1 MLLLRRECTSLEW
14 YTVEV
19 MGCFHFLKQMGREIV
34 KSFPV
39 LVADVAKRLAEVA
52 VSSCWVDRLGSFAD
66 VDKSHTVFTVNKWRF
81 CHYCVLLQILLIF
94 YTQNNIPVW

>member
-1 MLLLRRECTSLEW
+1 
-14 YTVEV
+14 

-66 VDKSHTVFTVNKWRF
+66 VDKSHTVFTV
-81 CHYCVLLQILLIF
+81 
-94 YTQNNIPVW
+94 